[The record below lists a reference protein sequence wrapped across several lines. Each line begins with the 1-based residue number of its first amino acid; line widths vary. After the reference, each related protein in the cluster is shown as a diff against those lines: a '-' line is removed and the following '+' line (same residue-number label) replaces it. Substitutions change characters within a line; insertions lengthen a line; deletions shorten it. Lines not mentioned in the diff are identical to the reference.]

1 MSSQKIRSIIAV
13 ATLTAGVTWL
23 AAAPST
29 ADTCKGT
36 RVTARTTASYCGTH
50 IATDDTLGGGSTAA
64 DESEKL
70 AMAAGAMAAQ
80 LGLTGLATAREA
92 LGAADMGGLAATW
105 GMPSPALLPKVPES
119 LEMRDLATMAR
130 VPALPALPEV
140 PSKPLE
146 VKLPELSLGKGL
158 SHNRYAGSGT
168 KSPANLDRPVQEV
181 RAEVVDVLLPETVE
195 NLQEASVLA
204 GGQTAVAGFS
214 GLAPQLGLR

>member
-36 RVTARTTASYCGTH
+36 GVTARTTASYCGTYA
-50 IATDDTLGGGSTAA
+50 ATDGALGGGTAA

-146 VKLPELSLGKGL
+146 VKVPDLSLGNGP

-168 KSPANLDRPVQEV
+168 RPPASLHRPVEEV

-195 NLQEASVLA
+195 NLQDTSVLA